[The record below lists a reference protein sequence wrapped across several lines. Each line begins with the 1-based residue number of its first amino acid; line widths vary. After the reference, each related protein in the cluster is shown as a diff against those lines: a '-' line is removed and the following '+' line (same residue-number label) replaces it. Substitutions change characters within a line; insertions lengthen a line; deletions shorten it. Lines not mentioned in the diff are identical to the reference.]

1 MYLPPQ
7 HKKLTVVVLLA
18 QAAQHVRTELVAAE
32 LFGTRTT
39 HTADTQVMAIATTQ
53 VAAHMVPI
61 NGTMAEGVARAAT
74 TAGEA
79 SGLKSKSASITNEG
93 NR

>member
-1 MYLPPQ
+1 MYPLPQ
-7 HKKLTVVVLLA
+7 HKKLKVVVHSIP
-18 QAAQHVRTELVAAE
+18 AAQHVHTELVAAE

-61 NGTMAEGVARAAT
+61 NGTMADGVARAAT